1 MFVKEIEAS
10 ELATL
15 IDEQTDFALIDVRT
29 PAEIAAGIIP
39 GTQAMPLTTLPLRMT
54 DLPKDKQV
62 VFYCR
67 TGARSAQAC
76 MFLAQQGFDNVYNL
90 RGGIV
95 TWARNSLPIESG
107 QHLLQG

>member
-15 IDEQTDFALIDVRT
+15 LAKHPDLTLIDVRT
-29 PAEIAAGIIP
+29 PAEIAAGVIP
-39 GTQAMPLTTLPLRMT
+39 GTLAMPLTVLPLRIAEI
-54 DLPKDKQV
+54 PRDKQV

-76 MFLAQQGFDNVYNL
+76 LYLAQQGYDQVYNL
-90 RGGIV
+90 RGGIIN
-95 TWARNSLPIESG
+95 WAGNGLSIVSGADLLP
-107 QHLLQG
+107 